1 MNWIE
6 LTAAIFGVISVWY
19 ARKEK
24 ILVFPFGIINVAIYI
39 YICFEARLYAN
50 AGINMVYLAS
60 NIFGWYMWS
69 RTGDDNQKLQIRR
82 NTPRQQVITWSSVL
96 LIYLAVYFLLRWVNR
111 DDAAYLASWLPRIDA
126 FNTSFFLV
134 ATILMAVKR
143 LENWHFWIIGNIV
156 SIPIYASQGLYF
168 TSGQY
173 AIFLVLAI
181 MGLREWNVKAKRNHA
196 QPDH

>member
-82 NTPRQQVITWSSVL
+82 NSPRQQIITWSSVL
-96 LIYLAVYFLLRWVNR
+96 LIYVAVFLLLRWVNR

-173 AIFLVLAI
+173 AVFLVLAI

>member
-82 NTPRQQVITWSSVL
+82 NSPRQQIITWSSVL
-96 LIYLAVYFLLRWVNR
+96 LIYVAVFLLLRWVNR
-111 DDAAYLASWLPRIDA
+111 DDAAYLTSWLPRIDA

-181 MGLREWNVKAKRNHA
+181 MGLREWNAKAKRNHA

>member
-6 LTAAIFGVISVWY
+6 LTAAIFGVISIWY

-82 NTPRQQVITWSSVL
+82 NSPRQQIITWSSVL
-96 LIYLAVYFLLRWVNR
+96 LIYVAVFLLLDRKSV
-111 DDAAYLASWLPRIDA
+111 
-126 FNTSFFLV
+126 V
-134 ATILMAVKR
+134 
-143 LENWHFWIIGNIV
+143 
-156 SIPIYASQGLYF
+156 
-168 TSGQY
+168 
-173 AIFLVLAI
+173 
-181 MGLREWNVKAKRNHA
+181 
-196 QPDH
+196 

>member
-82 NTPRQQVITWSSVL
+82 NSPRQQIITWSSVL
-96 LIYLAVYFLLRWVNR
+96 LIYVAVFLLLRWVNR

-134 ATILMAVKR
+134 ATILMAVKW

-181 MGLREWNVKAKRNHA
+181 MGLREWNAKAKRNHA

>member
-1 MNWIE
+1 M
-6 LTAAIFGVISVWY
+6 
-19 ARKEK
+19 
-24 ILVFPFGIINVAIYI
+24 AIYI
-39 YICFEARLYAN
+39 YICFEDASIN

-60 NIFGWYMWS
+60 TGWYMWS
-69 RTGDDNQKLQIRR
+69 RTVTTTRSCRSGATAPATDYAR
-82 NTPRQQVITWSSVL
+82 SSVL
-96 LIYLAVYFLLRWVNR
+96 LIYVAVFLLLRWVNR
-111 DDAAYLASWLPRIDA
+111 DDAAYLTSWLPRIDA

-173 AIFLVLAI
+173 AVFLVLAI
-181 MGLREWNVKAKRNHA
+181 MGLGRER
-196 QPDH
+196 